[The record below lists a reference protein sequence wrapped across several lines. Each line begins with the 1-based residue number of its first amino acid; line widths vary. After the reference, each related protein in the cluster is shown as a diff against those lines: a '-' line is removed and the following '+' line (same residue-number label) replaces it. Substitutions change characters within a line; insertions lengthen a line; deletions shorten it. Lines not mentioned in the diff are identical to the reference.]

1 MASRSFSKA
10 LRSPL
15 ARQLAS
21 PAVQRRTFVAAAG
34 LVRASAVARAAT
46 AAPAQQQVRGV
57 KTIDFAGHKEDVYG
71 AHYCSGERDRHGW
84 LTTVFVQ
91 SVPTGPPRSS
101 W

>member
-34 LVRASAVARAAT
+34 LVRASAVAASRVA

-57 KTIDFAGHKEDVYG
+57 KTIDFAGSKEEVYG
-71 AHYCSGERDRHGW
+71 GLRPDGLSGWAVE
-84 LTTVFVQ
+84 
-91 SVPTGPPRSS
+91 
-101 W
+101 